1 MRDNRAM
8 ERSWGRRHVFVELPR
23 AELVRLVGRALP
35 GAAVVDARPLT
46 AGLRNTNYR
55 LELAG
60 GAAAVLRLYVADPE
74 ACSREASVLATMAGR
89 VPAPRVLYYDAT
101 SDPPFALLEWL
112 DGLPLHEVL
121 DGAEP
126 GAALEL
132 AAVCGTALARI
143 HSRHFAA
150 PGFLG
155 PEMRVVRRMPAWAA
169 ALLETLAGPVEER
182 LGLELAARVR
192 ETVESN
198 AGRVEA
204 VWSDA
209 VLVHAD
215 YKPWNLLV
223 RAEAPGSAAPGP
235 APNGGPELKP
245 AAPRASGA
253 ASANEVAVWHLTG
266 VLDWEFACAGCRLI
280 DFATFLRDE
289 EARPAGYGD
298 AFASAYLAAGGTL
311 PNDWRRLARLVDLLN
326 LVQLLQSG
334 DPQTTE
340 DLRRLV
346 ARTSGGT

>member
-1 MRDNRAM
+1 MRDNRPM
-8 ERSWGRRHVFVELPR
+8 ERSWERRHTFVELPR
-23 AELVRLVGRALP
+23 AELARLVGRALP
-35 GAAVVDARPLT
+35 GATVVDARPLT

-60 GAAAVLRLYVADPE
+60 GAAAVLRLYVADPA
-74 ACSREASVLATMAGR
+74 ACEREAAVLATMAGR
-89 VPAPRVLYYDAT
+89 MPAPRVLYYDAT
-101 SDPPFALLEWL
+101 SDPPFALLEWM
-112 DGLPLHEVL
+112 DGLPLHEAL
-121 DGAEP
+121 DGAED

-155 PEMRVVRRMPAWAA
+155 PDMRVVRRMPAWAA
-169 ALLETLAGPVEER
+169 ALLETLAGPVEES

-223 RAEAPGSAAPGP
+223 RQGTPGSAPGP
-235 APNGGPELKP
+235 APDGGPAPEP
-245 AAPRASGA
+245 AASRVSAPPAHA
-253 ASANEVAVWHLTG
+253 AATWHLTG
-266 VLDWEFACAGCRLI
+266 ILDWEFACAGCRLI

-298 AFASAYLAAGGTL
+298 AFASAYLAEGGTL
-311 PNDWRRLARLVDLLN
+311 PDDWRRLTSLVDLLN
-326 LVQLLQSG
+326 LMQLLQSG

-346 ARTSGGT
+346 ARTSGPT

>member
-1 MRDNRAM
+1 MRDNRLM
-8 ERSWGRRHVFVELPR
+8 ERSWDRRHPFVELRR
-23 AELVRLVGRALP
+23 AELARLVSRALP

-60 GAAAVLRLYVADPE
+60 GATAVLRLYVADPA
-74 ACSREASVLATMAGR
+74 ACGREAAVLAAMAGR
-89 VPAPRVLYYDAT
+89 VPAPRVLYSDAT
-101 SDPPFALLEWL
+101 ADPPFALLEWL
-112 DGLPLHEVL
+112 DGRPLHEVL
-121 DGAEP
+121 DGA
-126 GAALEL
+126 GAAAALEL

-143 HSRHFAA
+143 HSLHFAA

-155 PEMRVVRRMPAWAA
+155 PELRVVRPMPAWAPTV
-169 ALLETLAGPVEER
+169 LETLAGPVEER
-182 LGLELAARVR
+182 LGFELAARVR

-223 RAEAPGSAAPGP
+223 RRGAAPGSAAGQD
-235 APNGGPELKP
+235 
-245 AAPRASGA
+245 AASPRASGA
-253 ASANEVAVWHLTG
+253 APAPGAVAWQLAG
-266 VLDWEFACAGCRLI
+266 ILDWEFACAGCPLI

-289 EARPAGYGD
+289 EGRPAGFGD
-298 AFASAYLAAGGTL
+298 AFASAYLADGGTL
-311 PNDWRRLARLVDLLN
+311 PNDWRRLTRLVDLLN
-326 LVQLLQSG
+326 LMQLLQSG

-346 ARTSGGT
+346 AGTTGGT

>member
-1 MRDNRAM
+1 MRDNRPM
-8 ERSWGRRHVFVELPR
+8 ERSWERRHAFVELQR
-23 AELVRLVGRALP
+23 DELVRLVGRALP

-60 GAAAVLRLYVADPE
+60 GAAAVLRLYVADPA
-74 ACSREASVLATMAGR
+74 ACGREAGVLAMMAGR

-121 DGAEP
+121 DGAGGP
-126 GAALEL
+126 AALEL
-132 AAVCGTALARI
+132 AAVCGTALAGI
-143 HSRHFAA
+143 HSRQFAA

-182 LGLELAARVR
+182 LGPELAARVR

-204 VWSDA
+204 AWSDA
-209 VLVHAD
+209 VLVHGD

-223 RAEAPGSAAPGP
+223 REEAPGSA
-235 APNGGPELKP
+235 

-253 ASANEVAVWHLTG
+253 APARAAVAWHLAG
-266 VLDWEFACAGCRLI
+266 ILDWEFACAGCRLI

-311 PNDWRRLARLVDLLN
+311 PDDWRRLASLVDLLN
-326 LVQLLQSG
+326 LMQLLQSG
-334 DPQTTE
+334 DPQTTA

>member
-1 MRDNRAM
+1 MRDNRLM
-8 ERSWGRRHVFVELPR
+8 ERSWERRHRFVELPR
-23 AELVRLVGRALP
+23 AELVRLVSRALP

-60 GAAAVLRLYVADPE
+60 GSAAVLRLYVADPE
-74 ACSREASVLATMAGR
+74 ACDREAAVVATMAGR
-89 VPAPRVLYYDAT
+89 VPAPRVLYSDAT
-101 SDPPFALLEWL
+101 ASPPFALLEWL

-121 DGAEP
+121 DGAD
-126 GAALEL
+126 AATALEL
-132 AAVCGTALARI
+132 AAVCGTALGRI
-143 HSRHFAA
+143 HSRHFPA

-155 PEMRVVRRMPAWAA
+155 REMRVVRRMPAWAPA
-169 ALLETLAGPVEER
+169 VLATLEGPVEER

-192 ETVESN
+192 ATVESN

-223 RAEAPGSAAPGP
+223 RRETPGSAAEPD
-235 APNGGPELKP
+235 A
-245 AAPRASGA
+245 AAPPASRAVPARGP
-253 ASANEVAVWHLTG
+253 SAWQLAG
-266 VLDWEFACAGCRLI
+266 ILDWEFACAGCKLI

-289 EARPAGYGD
+289 AARPAGFGD
-298 AFASAYLAAGGTL
+298 AFASAYLAAGGTF
-311 PNDWRRLARLVDLLN
+311 PSDWRRLTRLVDLLN

-346 ARTSGGT
+346 AGTTGGT